1 MVAAGT
7 LAPRLGLGRDPY
19 ALQGVL
25 FDLAPQIALASV
37 VAGVFGVLAALA
49 AGFPR
54 FWLRA
59 LLALVITTVTLFAY
73 VWERS
78 AGPPAAQPAATAEVQ
93 PANR

>member
-1 MVAAGT
+1 MVAVGT

-37 VAGVFGVLAALA
+37 VAGVFGVVAALA

-54 FWLRA
+54 FWMRA
-59 LLALVITTVTLFAY
+59 LVVLVITTATLFAY

-78 AGPPAAQPAATAEVQ
+78 AGSPLVQPAAAEVQ
-93 PANR
+93 PASR

>member
-1 MVAAGT
+1 MVAVGT

-37 VAGVFGVLAALA
+37 VAGVFGVVAALA

-54 FWLRA
+54 FWMRA
-59 LLALVITTVTLFAY
+59 LVALVITTATLFAY

-78 AGPPAAQPAATAEVQ
+78 AGSLPVQPAAAEVQ
-93 PANR
+93 PASR

>member
-1 MVAAGT
+1 MVAVGT

-37 VAGVFGVLAALA
+37 VAGVFGVVAALA

-54 FWLRA
+54 FWMRA
-59 LLALVITTVTLFAY
+59 LLALVITTATLFAY

-78 AGPPAAQPAATAEVQ
+78 AGSPFVQPAAAEEVQ
-93 PANR
+93 PASR